1 MIYHFQYCNNL
12 LTPCRIEYNDVI
24 RFSVRLQGQRESVFF
39 FLLCSSYQN
48 IRKCLQ
54 NIVFD
59 MCFETL
65 EHIPNA
71 NGKSKFILF

>member
-1 MIYHFQYCNNL
+1 MISKTTHS
-12 LTPCRIEYNDVI
+12 TTCRIKYNDVI

-48 IRKCLQ
+48 IRKYLQ
-54 NIVFD
+54 NIFD
-59 MCFETL
+59 MCFKTL